1 MPGCPAVPKNR
12 AHTLHP
18 YGTVTPIE
26 IRVSMVAARWR
37 RFTQAAL
44 WNGHA
49 PHTAT
54 GEARVRASHC
64 QLRTCSGAIIAIAS
78 TGTVNTTQTSSRV
91 RSDRSVAAASSAAA
105 APSGAAV
112 PGVGATAGG
121 GGTVAV

>member
-1 MPGCPAVPKNR
+1 MPGRPAVPKNS

-18 YGTVTPIE
+18 YATVTPIE

-37 RFTQAAL
+37 RFAQAAW

-49 PHTAT
+49 PQTAT

-78 TGTVNTTQTSSRV
+78 TGTVNTAHTSSRV
-91 RSDRSVAAASSAAA
+91 RSDRSAAAASSAPA
-105 APSGAAV
+105 APPGEAV
-112 PGVGATAGG
+112 PGAGATTG